1 MAESTSS
8 IKLPTWDGKA
18 ATFSV
23 FWLRFKAYAVVK
35 KFLPAL
41 QDGREDN
48 LPPDEATEL
57 DPEDDDDKLRIK
69 AKEQNALA
77 VALLMMAFMTP
88 SLMMLVHHACD
99 DDWPGGLAWKIVK
112 ELLKRYRP

>member
-1 MAESTSS
+1 MAKSTSS

-23 FWLRFKAYAVVK
+23 FWLRFKVYAAVK
-35 KFLPAL
+35 KFLLAL

-57 DPEDDDDKLRIK
+57 DPEDDDDKLQIK
-69 AKEQNALA
+69 AKE
-77 VALLMMAFMTP
+77 
-88 SLMMLVHHACD
+88 
-99 DDWPGGLAWKIVK
+99 
-112 ELLKRYRP
+112 